1 MFGMRNS
8 ITSYIIHPVHIIKW
22 DYDVGSYGSP
32 DIPIPPPQKKCVG
45 SRYGAPRVEI
55 VLYFPPAAAL
65 NIKK

>member
-32 DIPIPPPQKKCVG
+32 DIPILPPQKNVSG
-45 SRYGAPRVEI
+45 LVTARLESRSYYI
-55 VLYFPPAAAL
+55 FPL
-65 NIKK
+65 QLH